1 LKNIDK
7 LNPNPKNSPNPTY
20 TLKSINKTIKSNMKK
35 IILTLLLSCFFTAI
49 QAQKDS
55 SISNNTYAKI
65 EESKSSNNRSNKRPS
80 LLSIQFPERSS
91 DPIHSAG
98 RNLNKAGTLLTIA
111 SISATTGSV
120 LLLVGSRAGFV
131 FTILAVVC
139 EFSAYSQL
147 RRAGYQLQ
155 NTEVKK

>member
-1 LKNIDK
+1 
-7 LNPNPKNSPNPTY
+7 
-20 TLKSINKTIKSNMKK
+20 MKK
-35 IILTLLLSCFFTAI
+35 IILTLLLSCLFTAI

-55 SISNNTYAKI
+55 SIRKNTYAQI
-65 EESKSSNNRSNKRPS
+65 EESNSSNNRSNQRPS

-98 RNLNKAGTLLTIA
+98 RNLTKAGTLLTIA
-111 SISATTGSV
+111 SISATTGTV
-120 LLLVGSRAGFV
+120 LLLVDSPVGFV

-155 NTEVKK
+155 TTEVKK

>member
-1 LKNIDK
+1 
-7 LNPNPKNSPNPTY
+7 
-20 TLKSINKTIKSNMKK
+20 MKK

>member
-1 LKNIDK
+1 
-7 LNPNPKNSPNPTY
+7 
-20 TLKSINKTIKSNMKK
+20 MKK
-35 IILTLLLSCFFTAI
+35 IILTLLLSCLFTAI

-55 SISNNTYAKI
+55 SISKNTYAQI
-65 EESKSSNNRSNKRPS
+65 EESKSSNNRSNQRPT

-98 RNLNKAGTLLTIA
+98 RNLTKAGTLLTIA
-111 SISATTGSV
+111 SISATTGTV
-120 LLLVGSRAGFV
+120 LLLVGSRAGFA